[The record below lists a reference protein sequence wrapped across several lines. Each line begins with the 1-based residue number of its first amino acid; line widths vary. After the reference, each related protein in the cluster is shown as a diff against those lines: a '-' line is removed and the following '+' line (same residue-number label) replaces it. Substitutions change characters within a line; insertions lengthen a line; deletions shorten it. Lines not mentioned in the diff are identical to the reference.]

1 MCQGLL
7 DVTYIHKMNKEF
19 DFINLKPFGKRMI
32 KHVIIGM
39 IMFQRAR
46 NGSVGS
52 RTQTQ
57 FYVCLLKHFTS

>member
-1 MCQGLL
+1 MPH
-7 DVTYIHKMNKEF
+7 TFMHKVNTEL
-19 DFINLKPFGKRMI
+19 DFINLKSFGKRMI

-52 RTQTQ
+52 GTQTQ
-57 FYVCLLKHFTS
+57 FYTLAY